1 MHNKTRK
8 NCIKLI
14 KTIEKC
20 KKVVYYEAINKEE
33 TGRGTTNNKGGGIV
47 DRRDHDRCQELYV
60 KYRQFMYWYV
70 KKHFPDLPEEDI
82 RDILQEVWTS
92 LLNAIDKL
100 YDKGDEGQFA
110 WLIRVTQTKVI
121 YYYRS
126 RKRTEELGEKIG
138 LALREQQEV
147 GSVQDIVIARMIAME
162 LVEGLTEEERR
173 ILAIEYFSD
182 TTGEVSN
189 AFKCRRSRLRRKI
202 EESLGIFRKKR
213 R

>member
-1 MHNKTRK
+1 M
-8 NCIKLI
+8 
-14 KTIEKC
+14 
-20 KKVVYYEAINKEE
+20 
-33 TGRGTTNNKGGGIV
+33 
-47 DRRDHDRCQELYV
+47 
-60 KYRQFMYWYV
+60 
-70 KKHFPDLPEEDI
+70 
-82 RDILQEVWTS
+82 
-92 LLNAIDKL
+92 NAIDKL

-121 YYYRS
+121 DYYRS

-147 GSVQDIVIARMIAME
+147 GSVQDIVIERMIAME

-173 ILAIEYFSD
+173 VLAIEYFSD

>member
-1 MHNKTRK
+1 M
-8 NCIKLI
+8 
-14 KTIEKC
+14 
-20 KKVVYYEAINKEE
+20 YYEAINKEE
-33 TGRGTTNNKGGGIV
+33 TGRGTMNNEGGGIV

-121 YYYRS
+121 DYYRS
-126 RKRTEELGEKIG
+126 RKRTEELGEKDRSCFTG
-138 LALREQQEV
+138 TT
-147 GSVQDIVIARMIAME
+147 GSLFCAGHSGRKNDCNGT
-162 LVEGLTEEERR
+162 VEGLTEEERR